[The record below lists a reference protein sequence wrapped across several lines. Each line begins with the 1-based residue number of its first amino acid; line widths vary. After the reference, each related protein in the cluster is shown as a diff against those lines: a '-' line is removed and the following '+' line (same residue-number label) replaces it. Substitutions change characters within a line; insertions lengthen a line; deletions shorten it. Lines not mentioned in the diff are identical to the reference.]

1 MVKRFIHNP
10 FIKNNVTNYLFVYI
24 LPHILNIILKAM
36 IKSSPKQ
43 KMIGT
48 VLSFTNIKNWLQG
61 IIPSLKEDSINVTLL
76 NNVKPL
82 SMTTDKDKI
91 PRKLKS
97 ARIANNSTEQIRTLV
112 LQDGEMIIRITPVT
126 AEEEANKRVR
136 GYKYLTA

>member
-1 MVKRFIHNP
+1 
-10 FIKNNVTNYLFVYI
+10 
-24 LPHILNIILKAM
+24 M

-48 VLSFTNIKNWLQG
+48 VLSLTNIKNWLQG